1 MLPLFT
7 KRQVL
12 HWTLQVIIE
21 EAVIFDPSIYF
32 TDYIFLINV
41 IYCRIFYKKN
51 KNNLKIN
58 ILSSSQIL
66 YKLNK
71 TQEK

>member
-12 HWTLQVIIE
+12 RWTLQVIIE

-58 ILSSSQIL
+58 ILSSSPIL